1 MLPRS
6 AITSILAL
14 LVAVPAA
21 AAQPRPAPAPT
32 VAPPAAPAD
41 PDRLVEP
48 RETAP
53 DPRRWSLADLEHGT
67 VGIGLFSVGGH
78 FVRDRQRQGREP
90 LSGTGGGESQVA
102 AVGLSL
108 RF

>member
-21 AAQPRPAPAPT
+21 AAQPRPAQAPPA
-32 VAPPAAPAD
+32 APAAPAD

-48 RETAP
+48 RATAP
-53 DPRRWSLADLEHGT
+53 GTRRWSLADLEHGT

-90 LSGTGGGESQVA
+90 LSGTGGRENQIA

>member
-1 MLPRS
+1 MSPRFIPAS
-6 AITSILAL
+6 LLAL
-14 LVAVPAA
+14 LLAWPASAEAAPTPAPAATPAA
-21 AAQPRPAPAPT
+21 APQF
-32 VAPPAAPAD
+32 
-41 PDRLVEP
+41 DRLVEAP
-48 RETAP
+48 RSTP
-53 DPRRWSLADLEHGT
+53 DERRWSLADLKHGT

-90 LSGTGGGESQVA
+90 LIEPGGRDNRVA